1 MANRR
6 LHLAMRDRAWRPGEG
21 GPGRKR
27 GSAMVEFTL
36 VFMLFLVVLL
46 TLMEFARGMWTYV
59 TVAQVAR
66 QAGAYLMVHGTM
78 DRPTVAELTAVVT
91 NAATG
96 LDVSWRSKSP
106 TRPIPMA
113 STTRVDVDVLLN
125 PDDDDPG
132 TDPALALRGDI
143 VEVKITYPFRL
154 ITGGLVIAGN
164 TIPMAST
171 TRVVVAN

>member
-27 GSAMVEFTL
+27 GSVMVEFTL
-36 VFMLFLVVLL
+36 VFLLFLVVLL
-46 TLMEFARGMWTYV
+46 TLMEFARGMWTYI

-78 DRPTVAELTAVVT
+78 DRPTLTELRTVATTA
-91 NAATG
+91 AMG
-96 LDVSWRSKSP
+96 LDTSYLE
-106 TRPIPMA
+106 
-113 STTRVDVDVLLN
+113 VDVLLN

-132 TDPALALRGDI
+132 TDPALAERGDI
-143 VEVKITYPFRL
+143 VEVKISYPFRL
-154 ITGGLVIAGN
+154 VTGGLVIAGD

>member
-1 MANRR
+1 MANSR
-6 LHLAMRDRAWRPGEG
+6 LHLAMRDRVWRPGEG

-27 GSAMVEFTL
+27 GSAMVEFAL
-36 VFMLFLVVLL
+36 VFVLFLVVLL

-59 TVAQVAR
+59 TVAQTAR
-66 QAGAYLMVHGTM
+66 QAAAYLMVHGTM
-78 DRPTVAELTAVVT
+78 DRPTVAEFTAVVT

-96 LDVSWRSKSP
+96 LNMSY
-106 TRPIPMA
+106 
-113 STTRVDVDVLLN
+113 VDVDVLLN

-132 TDPALALRGDI
+132 TDPTVAVRGDI
-143 VEVKITYPFRL
+143 VEVKISYPFRL
-154 ITGGLVIAGN
+154 ITGGLVIADD

>member
-1 MANRR
+1 
-6 LHLAMRDRAWRPGEG
+6 
-21 GPGRKR
+21 
-27 GSAMVEFTL
+27 MVEFAL
-36 VFMLFLVVLL
+36 VFVLFLVVLL

-66 QAGAYLMVHGTM
+66 QAAAYLMVHGTM

-96 LDVSWRSKSP
+96 LNVSDLE
-106 TRPIPMA
+106 
-113 STTRVDVDVLLN
+113 VEVLLN
-125 PDDDDPG
+125 PDDVDPG
-132 TDPALALRGDI
+132 TDPTVALRGDI
-143 VEVKITYPFRL
+143 VEVKISYPFRL
-154 ITGGLVIAGN
+154 VTGGLVIVGD

>member
-6 LHLAMRDRAWRPGEG
+6 LHLAMRDRAWRPGEC
-21 GPGRKR
+21 GPSRKR
-27 GSAMVEFTL
+27 GSAMVEFAL
-36 VFMLFLVVLL
+36 VFVLFLVVLL

-66 QAGAYLMVHGTM
+66 QAAAYLMVHGTM

-96 LDVSWRSKSP
+96 LNVSDLE
-106 TRPIPMA
+106 
-113 STTRVDVDVLLN
+113 VEVLLN
-125 PDDDDPG
+125 PDDVDPG
-132 TDPALALRGDI
+132 TDPTVALRGDI
-143 VEVKITYPFRL
+143 VEVKISYPFRL
-154 ITGGLVIAGN
+154 VTGGLVIVGD

>member
-21 GPGRKR
+21 GPSRKR
-27 GSAMVEFTL
+27 GSAMVEFAL
-36 VFMLFLVVLL
+36 VFVLFLVVLL

-66 QAGAYLMVHGTM
+66 QAAAYLMVHGTM

-96 LDVSWRSKSP
+96 LNVSDLE
-106 TRPIPMA
+106 
-113 STTRVDVDVLLN
+113 VEVLLN
-125 PDDDDPG
+125 PDDVDPG
-132 TDPALALRGDI
+132 TDPTVALRGDI
-143 VEVKITYPFRL
+143 VEVKISYPFRL
-154 ITGGLVIAGN
+154 VTGGLVIVGD

>member
-96 LDVSWRSKSP
+96 LNMSY
-106 TRPIPMA
+106 
-113 STTRVDVDVLLN
+113 VDVDVL
-125 PDDDDPG
+125 
-132 TDPALALRGDI
+132 
-143 VEVKITYPFRL
+143 
-154 ITGGLVIAGN
+154 
-164 TIPMAST
+164 
-171 TRVVVAN
+171 

>member
-21 GPGRKR
+21 GPCRKR

-96 LDVSWRSKSP
+96 LNMSY
-106 TRPIPMA
+106 
-113 STTRVDVDVLLN
+113 VDVDVLLN
-125 PDDDDPG
+125 PDDDVPG
-132 TDPALALRGDI
+132 TDPTVAVRGDI
-143 VEVKITYPFRL
+143 VEVKISYPFRL
-154 ITGGLVIAGN
+154 ITGGLVIAGS